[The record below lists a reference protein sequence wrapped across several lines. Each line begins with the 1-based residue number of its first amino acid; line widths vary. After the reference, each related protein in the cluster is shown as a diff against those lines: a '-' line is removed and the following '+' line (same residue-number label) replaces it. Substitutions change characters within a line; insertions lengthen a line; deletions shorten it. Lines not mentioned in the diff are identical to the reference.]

1 MMPLL
6 FLAEGVIVGVMVG
19 WFCWRLPGVLRS
31 ASRSVRRA
39 SRRLYLWRV
48 GFL

>member
-6 FLAEGVIVGVMVG
+6 FLAEGVLIGVAVSWM
-19 WFCWRLPGVLRS
+19 FWRLPGVLRS

-39 SRRLYLWRV
+39 LRRLHLWRV
-48 GFL
+48 GLL